1 MRLKSIKLAG
11 FKSFV
16 DPTHVHLTSNM
27 TAVVGPNGCGK
38 SNIIDA
44 VRWVMGESSAKH
56 LRGESMADVIFNG
69 SVSRKP
75 VSRAAIELVFDNQDG
90 RAPGEFAKYAEISV
104 KREVTRDGQSKYALN
119 GTVCRRRDVTDL
131 FLGTGLGPRS
141 YAIIEQGMI
150 ARLIEAKP
158 DDLRAY
164 VEEAA
169 GVSKYK
175 ERRRETESRIVR
187 TRENLARLTD
197 LSDELGRQLDRL
209 KRQADAAKR
218 YQELK
223 REARLA
229 EAGLLWMKIQAQQ
242 EQQQS
247 LETQLAESAR
257 SLAMADADRI
267 ENERQRIDAQVAR
280 ASAAEA
286 LDQANTQYYTHSA
299 TISRMEAQLAEY
311 ERALTDRRQRLV
323 VMADERTR
331 LEQQITG
338 DQRAMAEA
346 ETRQHG
352 LVTELAENEAARQTI
367 QPVLSEQLSRREALQ
382 RTQHSMQAEQQRLAQ
397 EARALATQGQALE
410 HQRAKDEHRLSQI
423 EQSLQNFADT
433 DPQVIA
439 EAHAAHEHAQSTRVA
454 GEAALRDSQVIVSEA
469 RANRETARVLA
480 RTAEGEREA
489 AELAL
494 QRIERQLASE
504 FSGSA
509 EIDAW
514 AESRP
519 EVSGQVIEVIAIAE
533 AQRDAFE
540 LAQGHWLSAWI
551 VSALTP
557 ELVASLPM
565 GVTVVT
571 KEQVSRLETD
581 PPYVSGFDQTASAGY
596 TDDGLL
602 FGPGWCQRAQPAAQ
616 GMLALQA
623 AKPEATQALQSAR
636 DAHELAVRAC
646 ETAEQAVN
654 QAEQAFQRCE
664 RAVYDARAHEAQCK
678 HRWIGLTAKAQ
689 EMTDLRARLT
699 DERRALLDELTAL
712 DAQLRDVHAQQK
724 TLVLQ
729 QDRLG
734 SDLSPV
740 EAELSSVVAGLQELH
755 RQRDAVDRER
765 AQLDLRRERIRTEL
779 EALSRQLERSADQV
793 ASSTA
798 RYDALRDELAALEQN
813 PPLTR
818 ETLGEAVQESTRL
831 EGALVDARRVVEGHD
846 ETLRTLERARDQLEQ
861 QRSTWLEAQQ
871 SAQMAQQALTL
882 QSQQWQAQLA
892 PLLEEHT
899 PTQVTAYIE
908 ARGSQETIQ
917 AELNQVLQRIERL
930 GAINLVAVDEYQR
943 ELERKAELDTQHAE
957 LIEALETLEEAIRKI
972 DRETRQLFRQTFD
985 EMNQSFGTL
994 FPILFG
1000 GGEAWLELTDTD
1012 LLTTGVTIMARPP
1025 GKRNSTIY
1033 LLSGGEKALTALA
1046 LVFAIFQLN
1055 PAPFCLLDE
1064 VDAPLDDAN
1073 VGRYAD
1079 AVAAMSQRVQF
1090 IFITHNKLAM
1100 ERAECLMGVT
1110 MSEPGVS
1117 RLVSVDI
1124 ERAVELVTTE

>member
-16 DPTHVHLTSNM
+16 DPTHVHLTSNL

-75 VSRAAIELVFDNQDG
+75 VSRAAIELVFENHEG

-104 KREVTRDGQSKYALN
+104 KREVTRDGQSKYFLN

-175 ERRRETESRIVR
+175 ERRRETESRITR

-209 KRQADAAKR
+209 KRQAEAAKR
-218 YQELK
+218 YQALK

-229 EAGLLWMKIQAQQ
+229 EAAILWMQIQSHQAQQ
-242 EQQQS
+242 QD
-247 LETQLAESAR
+247 LERQLAEYAH
-257 SLAMADADRI
+257 SLTMAETERI
-267 ENERQRIDAQVAR
+267 QNERQRIEAQVAR
-280 ASAAEA
+280 ASAADA
-286 LDQANTQYYTHSA
+286 LDQANTQFYTQSA

-311 ERALTDRRQRLV
+311 DRALTDRRQRLAG
-323 VMADERTR
+323 MEDERVR
-331 LEQQITG
+331 LEQQIAS
-338 DQRAMAEA
+338 DRQAMTEA
-346 ETRQHG
+346 ETRAAS
-352 LVTELAENEAARQTI
+352 LVTELAESEAARNRI
-367 QPVLSEQLSRREALQ
+367 QPVLREQLSRRDALQ
-382 RTQHSMQAEQQRLAQ
+382 RAQQSMQAEQQRLRQ
-397 EARALATQGQALE
+397 EAHAMMTQCETLE
-410 HQRAKDEHRLSQI
+410 RQQAKDQHRLSQI
-423 EQSLQNFADT
+423 EHALTNLADT
-433 DPQVIA
+433 DPQVITD
-439 EAHAAHEHAQSTRVA
+439 AQSSHVQAKQVLATRE
-454 GEAALRDSQVIVSEA
+454 EAARDGQHIVTEA
-469 RANRETARVLA
+469 RGNCEAARALA
-480 RTAEGEREA
+480 RTAQGDVEA

-494 QRIERQLASE
+494 QRIERQLIAEFNGSE
-504 FSGSA
+504 
-509 EIDAW
+509 EMHAW
-514 AESRP
+514 AQSRP
-519 EVSGQVIEVIAIAE
+519 EVSRQVIEVIAIPT
-533 AQRDAFE
+533 AQREAFE
-540 LAQGHWLSAWI
+540 SALGDWLSAWI
-551 VSALTP
+551 VSELTAD
-557 ELVASLPM
+557 LVDLLPM

-571 KEQVSRLETD
+571 EAQVARLAAN
-581 PPYVSGFDQTASAGY
+581 PPYLASYDPAALDGY
-596 TDDGLL
+596 SDEGLL
-602 FGPGWCQRAQPAAQ
+602 FGHGWCRRAQPAAQ

-623 AKPEATQALQSAR
+623 AKPDARQALERAR
-636 DAHELAVRAC
+636 ETQ
-646 ETAEQAVN
+646 ETALRALEIAEHAVV
-654 QAEQAFQRCE
+654 QAEQALQRRE
-664 RAVYDARAHEAQCK
+664 QDVQEARAHEAQCN
-678 HRWIGLTAKAQ
+678 HRCIGLLAKAQ
-689 EMTDLRARLT
+689 EVADLRARLT
-699 DERRALLDELTAL
+699 DERAALLEDLKAL
-712 DAQLRDVHAQQK
+712 EGQLRQVQTHQK
-724 TLVLQ
+724 TLDLQ
-729 QDRLG
+729 RDRLG

-740 EAELSSVVAGLQELH
+740 EAELTSVLEGLQELY
-755 RQRDAVDRER
+755 RQRDAVDRDR
-765 AQLDLRRERIRTEL
+765 AQLDLRQERTRTEL
-779 EALSRQLERSADQV
+779 EALARQLARSSEQV
-793 ASSTA
+793 TASTA
-798 RYDALRDELAALEQN
+798 RHEALQDELAALEQN
-813 PPLTR
+813 PPMTR
-818 ETLGEAVQESTRL
+818 ETLRQPVQESTRL
-831 EGALVDARRVVEGHD
+831 ERVLTEARRVVEGYD
-846 ETLRTLERARDQLEQ
+846 ETLRTLDRSRDQLEQ
-861 QRSTWLEAQQ
+861 QRGTVRESQQ
-871 SAQMAQQALTL
+871 RAQMAKQALVIEC
-882 QSQQWQAQLA
+882 QQWQGQLA
-892 PLLEEHT
+892 PLLEEHGLA
-899 PTQVTAYIE
+899 QVTAYTE
-908 ARGSQETIQ
+908 ARETQ
-917 AELNQVLQRIERL
+917 QSVQTELTQITQRIERL
-930 GAINLVAVDEYQR
+930 GPINLVAVDEYQR
-943 ELERKAELDTQHAE
+943 ELERKAELDTQSAE

-985 EMNQSFGTL
+985 AMNQSFGAL
-994 FPILFG
+994 FPTLFG

-1073 VGRYAD
+1073 VGRYAE

-1090 IFITHNKLAM
+1090 IYITHNKLAM

-1124 ERAVELVTTE
+1124 ERAVELATTE